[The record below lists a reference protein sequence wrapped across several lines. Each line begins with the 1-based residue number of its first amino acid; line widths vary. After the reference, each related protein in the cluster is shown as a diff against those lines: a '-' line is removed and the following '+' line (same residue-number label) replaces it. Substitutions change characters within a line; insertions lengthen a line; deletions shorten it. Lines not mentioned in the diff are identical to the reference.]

1 MTSKE
6 KIDKLLGIENNQS
19 IDDFLDDI
27 SLDVDKLSA
36 SFDNIQEDVQQ
47 NIKNVDSKI
56 KEINSGSILEIN
68 DLTMSMKEIEDMIV
82 LSKKMFKHI
91 YENIISSDLLDSELI
106 GAASKLL
113 ESIHINIAE
122 FISFYKDKQRYIDR
136 VKIMIF
142 QQEQKKELMI
152 LKHQQD
158 LEKLKYRNE
167 SEQIDENANNV
178 TYSFEEV
185 LKGISD
191 YEKEKSE

>member
-106 GAASKLL
+106 SAASKLL

-136 VKIMIF
+136 VKIMVF

>member
-1 MTSKE
+1 MMSKE

-47 NIKNVDSKI
+47 NIKNVDNKI
-56 KEINSGSILEIN
+56 KEINSGSILEIS

-106 GAASKLL
+106 SAASKLL

>member
-27 SLDVDKLSA
+27 SLNVDKLSA

-56 KEINSGSILEIN
+56 KEINSGSILEIS

-106 GAASKLL
+106 SAASKLL

-136 VKIMIF
+136 VKIMVF

>member
-47 NIKNVDSKI
+47 NIKNVDNKI
-56 KEINSGSILEIN
+56 KEINSGSILEIS

-106 GAASKLL
+106 SAASKLL

>member
-47 NIKNVDSKI
+47 NIKNVDNKI

-106 GAASKLL
+106 SAASKLL

-136 VKIMIF
+136 VKIMVF

>member
-56 KEINSGSILEIN
+56 KEINSGSVLEIN

-106 GAASKLL
+106 SAASKLL

-136 VKIMIF
+136 VKIMVF

>member
-106 GAASKLL
+106 SAASKLL

>member
-68 DLTMSMKEIEDMIV
+68 DLTMSMKEIEDMII

-106 GAASKLL
+106 SAASKLL

-136 VKIMIF
+136 VKIMVF